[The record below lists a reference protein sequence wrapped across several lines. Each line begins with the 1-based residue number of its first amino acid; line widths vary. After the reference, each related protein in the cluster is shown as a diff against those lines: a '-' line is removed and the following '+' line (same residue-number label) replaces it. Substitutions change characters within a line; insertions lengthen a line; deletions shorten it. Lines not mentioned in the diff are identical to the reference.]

1 MVHGGHSRNVTLDW
15 RAASDQEL
23 WSLAADQH
31 AGPAFGELFERH
43 ADRIYAHCFHRT
55 GSWSMAEDLTSVVF
69 LEAWRRRR
77 EVRFSGDS
85 VLPWLL
91 AVANNATLNAQRTLR
106 RHRRLLVKLP
116 PAGDEPDIAE
126 DAVRRVDT
134 ERAAA
139 HLLCALDGLREP
151 EREVLALCDWAGLS
165 YAEASDALGVPPGT
179 IRSRLSRARQHLR
192 DLVDGGTGAS
202 AANSAGTGAGKSA
215 AEAAGKSTG
224 KNARETAR
232 QSAGPGAGE
241 SAGPGADMS
250 TAPGPGTCAVPR
262 TRSARPVAA
271 GAVSGPAVSRPAVP
285 AASRTEVVLNEA
297 GD

>member
-1 MVHGGHSRNVTLDW
+1 MGHGGHSRNVTLDW

-116 PAGDEPDIAE
+116 PAGQEPDIAE
-126 DAVRRVDT
+126 DAARRVDT

-192 DLVDGGTGAS
+192 DLVDGGTGTG
-202 AANSAGTGAGKSA
+202 AAKSTGTGAAKTTGTGA
-215 AEAAGKSTG
+215 AKSTG
-224 KNARETAR
+224 T
-232 QSAGPGAGE
+232 GAAKSTGE
-241 SAGPGADMS
+241 SAGGPA
-250 TAPGPGTCAVPR
+250 GPGK
-262 TRSARPVAA
+262 
-271 GAVSGPAVSRPAVP
+271 AVSGTAVSGTAVSGT
-285 AASRTEVVLNEA
+285 AVSGTGGSGTAKSGTAGSSRTEAVLNEA
-297 GD
+297 GDQR

>member
-23 WSLAADQH
+23 WSLAADQQ
-31 AGPAFGELFERH
+31 AGQAFGELFERH

-139 HLLCALDGLREP
+139 HLLCALEGLREP

-165 YAEASDALGVPPGT
+165 YAEASDALGVPAGT

-192 DLVDGGTGAS
+192 DLVEGGPGTGTS
-202 AANSAGTGAGKSA
+202 AAKNAGTDAGKSA
-215 AEAAGKSTG
+215 AVSAVPGAGT
-224 KNARETAR
+224 R
-232 QSAGPGAGE
+232 AGPGARPVA
-241 SAGPGADMS
+241 SAVVSG
-250 TAPGPGTCAVPR
+250 TAVPGTAVPR
-262 TRSARPVAA
+262 T
-271 GAVSGPAVSRPAVP
+271 AVP
-285 AASRTEVVLNEA
+285 RTEGVLNEA

>member
-15 RAASDQEL
+15 RSASDQEL

-116 PAGDEPDIAE
+116 PAGQEPDIAE
-126 DAVRRVDT
+126 DAARRVDT

-165 YAEASDALGVPPGT
+165 YAEASDALGVPAGT

-192 DLVDGGTGAS
+192 DLVDGGTGTG
-202 AANSAGTGAGKSA
+202 AAKSAGTGAGKSA
-215 AEAAGKSTG
+215 GGAAGSG
-224 KNARETAR
+224 TAG
-232 QSAGPGAGE
+232 SGPAGPGK
-241 SAGPGADMS
+241 AGPGK
-250 TAPGPGTCAVPR
+250 
-262 TRSARPVAA
+262 A
-271 GAVSGPAVSRPAVP
+271 GSGPAGSGPAGP
-285 AASRTEVVLNEA
+285 GKAGTGIAGSRTEAVLNEA
-297 GD
+297 GDQR